1 MSQWIG
7 LGFGKRIG
15 EVENE
20 FKNWRIEKG
29 EQLFLLWKSQ
39 DWVAHASSFR

>member
-1 MSQWIG
+1 MNS

-20 FKNWRIEKG
+20 FKIDELKRVNNFSCFEKAKIE
-29 EQLFLLWKSQ
+29 
-39 DWVAHASSFR
+39 